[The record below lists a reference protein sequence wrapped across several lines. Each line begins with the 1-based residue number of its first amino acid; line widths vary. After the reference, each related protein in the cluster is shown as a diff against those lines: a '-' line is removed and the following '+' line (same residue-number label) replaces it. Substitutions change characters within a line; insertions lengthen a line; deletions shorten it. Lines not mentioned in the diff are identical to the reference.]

1 MTPLKCLLGL
11 PSLKRSNQAH
21 WITQLRTA
29 AAKRS
34 RLHPLDILGAEFLW
48 LEIELYLFNR
58 AFAILG

>member
-34 RLHPLDILGAEFLW
+34 RYIRWISWALFRW

-58 AFAILG
+58 AFEILG